1 MNDRQRKSKKTKR
14 TKKKN
19 CRPANRQFISK
30 LAEDIINM
38 KFRPATSLEQC
49 LRMFYRLM
57 RKHGIK
63 EGTINGTGR
72 SVNNF
77 EWTMAQELF
86 LARIRDY
93 VQMDMLFCSKTPK
106 DLEAY

>member
-1 MNDRQRKSKKTKR
+1 MNDRQKKNKRKKTVKQ
-14 TKKKN
+14 
-19 CRPANRQFISK
+19 CSLVNRRFISGVAK
-30 LAEDIINM
+30 DIINM
-38 KFRPATSLEQC
+38 KFKPTTSLEQC
-49 LRMFYRLM
+49 LRMFYALM

-63 EGTINGTGR
+63 EGTVNGTGR
-72 SVNNF
+72 SVSNF

-93 VQMDMLFCSKTPK
+93 VQMDMLFNSKTPK